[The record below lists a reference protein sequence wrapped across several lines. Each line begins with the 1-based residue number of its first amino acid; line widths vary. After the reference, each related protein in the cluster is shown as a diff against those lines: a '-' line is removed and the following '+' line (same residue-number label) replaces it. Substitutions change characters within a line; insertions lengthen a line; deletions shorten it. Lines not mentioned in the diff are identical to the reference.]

1 MKNPEA
7 DAYFLSCTNIK
18 CISVI
23 AALEHVLEAPVITSN
38 HKVAPPGR
46 VDMKTNMESLIHH
59 FKLFTEGFHVPPGE
73 AYAAVEQL
81 GSERLCRLALFA
93 VVLLDA
99 SHARATL
106 AAIRF
111 VVEIGDVFEE
121 AVSQCQADPDLLAVL
136 RKKGAAS

>member
-1 MKNPEA
+1 MTRPTLPHDHPLAWLAGVLDTGE
-7 DAYFLSCTNIK
+7 DPP
-18 CISVI
+18 
-23 AALEHVLEAPVITSN
+23 AA
-38 HKVAPPGR
+38 
-46 VDMKTNMESLIHH
+46 
-59 FKLFTEGFHVPPGE
+59 